1 MIVTGM
7 SGAGK
12 TSVLKFLEDI
22 NFFCVDNIPP
32 ALLPKFA
39 ELCYEQEGEIER
51 VAMGIDIRGGKL
63 FNDLFEVL
71 SDLQHKGYEYEILFL
86 DARQAAY
93 FVQTA
98 GKFESEIQVSVDEKR
113 INAKSI
119 MGTIALNMQEGQ
131 TALITADGK
140 DEAAAVEELAA
151 VLA

>member
-1 MIVTGM
+1 MTQKSITIKA
-7 SGAGK
+7 S
-12 TSVLKFLEDI
+12 
-22 NFFCVDNIPP
+22 
-32 ALLPKFA
+32 
-39 ELCYEQEGEIER
+39 
-51 VAMGIDIRGGKL
+51 
-63 FNDLFEVL
+63 
-71 SDLQHKGYEYEILFL
+71 L

-119 MGTIALNMQEGQ
+119 MALNMQEGQ

>member
-1 MIVTGM
+1 MTQKSIIVK
-7 SGAGK
+7 S
-12 TSVLKFLEDI
+12 S
-22 NFFCVDNIPP
+22 
-32 ALLPKFA
+32 
-39 ELCYEQEGEIER
+39 
-51 VAMGIDIRGGKL
+51 
-63 FNDLFEVL
+63 
-71 SDLQHKGYEYEILFL
+71 L

-98 GKFESEIQVSVDEKR
+98 GKFEADIHVSIDEKK

-131 TALITADGK
+131 TALIIANGV

>member
-1 MIVTGM
+1 MTQKSIIV
-7 SGAGK
+7 K
-12 TSVLKFLEDI
+12 TS
-22 NFFCVDNIPP
+22 
-32 ALLPKFA
+32 
-39 ELCYEQEGEIER
+39 
-51 VAMGIDIRGGKL
+51 
-63 FNDLFEVL
+63 
-71 SDLQHKGYEYEILFL
+71 L

-98 GKFESEIQVSVDEKR
+98 GKFEAEIQVSIDEKK

-131 TALITADGK
+131 TALISATGV

>member
-1 MIVTGM
+1 MTQKSITIKA
-7 SGAGK
+7 S
-12 TSVLKFLEDI
+12 
-22 NFFCVDNIPP
+22 
-32 ALLPKFA
+32 
-39 ELCYEQEGEIER
+39 
-51 VAMGIDIRGGKL
+51 
-63 FNDLFEVL
+63 
-71 SDLQHKGYEYEILFL
+71 L

-140 DEAAAVEELAA
+140 DEAAAVEELEA

>member
-1 MIVTGM
+1 MTQKSIIV
-7 SGAGK
+7 K
-12 TSVLKFLEDI
+12 TS
-22 NFFCVDNIPP
+22 
-32 ALLPKFA
+32 
-39 ELCYEQEGEIER
+39 
-51 VAMGIDIRGGKL
+51 
-63 FNDLFEVL
+63 
-71 SDLQHKGYEYEILFL
+71 L

-98 GKFESEIQVSVDEKR
+98 GKFEAEIQVSIDEKK

-131 TALITADGK
+131 TALIIANGV

>member
-1 MIVTGM
+1 MTQKSITIKA
-7 SGAGK
+7 S
-12 TSVLKFLEDI
+12 
-22 NFFCVDNIPP
+22 
-32 ALLPKFA
+32 
-39 ELCYEQEGEIER
+39 
-51 VAMGIDIRGGKL
+51 
-63 FNDLFEVL
+63 
-71 SDLQHKGYEYEILFL
+71 L

-98 GKFESEIQVSVDEKR
+98 GKFESEISVDEKR

>member
-1 MIVTGM
+1 MTQKSITIKA
-7 SGAGK
+7 S
-12 TSVLKFLEDI
+12 
-22 NFFCVDNIPP
+22 
-32 ALLPKFA
+32 
-39 ELCYEQEGEIER
+39 
-51 VAMGIDIRGGKL
+51 
-63 FNDLFEVL
+63 
-71 SDLQHKGYEYEILFL
+71 L

-151 VLA
+151 KIGGNAKVIADEPYYRYIPKNGLKLSTKVSMAVSDQFKMVKMIHLKL